1 MDKYIKLD
9 LLAKGCK
16 SNRIFL
22 VKNLDD
28 NKVNQR
34 LLLLVIRIKKNH
46 DRHVQRRAN
55 ETEQK

>member
-16 SNRIFL
+16 SNTIYL

-28 NKVNQR
+28 NKVNHR
-34 LLLLVIRIKKNH
+34 LLLLVIRFKKDH
-46 DRHVQRRAN
+46 YRHMQRRTN
-55 ETEQK
+55 KSK

>member
-16 SNRIFL
+16 SNTIYL

-28 NKVNQR
+28 NKVKTIS
-34 LLLLVIRIKKNH
+34 LKLISYTH
-46 DRHVQRRAN
+46 
-55 ETEQK
+55 

>member
-16 SNRIFL
+16 SNTIYL

-34 LLLLVIRIKKNH
+34 LLLLVIRFKKDH
-46 DRHVQRRAN
+46 YRHMQRRTN
-55 ETEQK
+55 KSK